1 MERGM
6 ELVTLAKDVCRVK
19 NKAILSQASGECRQ
33 AQCAYLKEHLF
44 NTIIQETVLSSEQM
58 ELSLVGPLLSHSY
71 RTPLAHQSKVEIV
84 HKICDSLL
92 QLWHKVNTVTK
103 GLPAISDQSSNATSF
118 QSQYNQLLMDTIN
131 SIQVLIDEHQLK
143 EDFVER
149 KYASSHNDAIVL
161 KMNLLAT
168 EVLLMTYQQLQ
179 VMALK
184 EIQASLAAVK
194 KQLQNEIS
202 TASQMLAM
210 YDSVGGSQFTNLAQE
225 YQQLLAEIAHKQWAL
240 NELSTVK

>member
-1 MERGM
+1 M
-6 ELVTLAKDVCRVK
+6 
-19 NKAILSQASGECRQ
+19 
-33 AQCAYLKEHLF
+33 LF
-44 NTIIQETVLSSEQM
+44 CS
-58 ELSLVGPLLSHSY
+58 
-71 RTPLAHQSKVEIV
+71 
-84 HKICDSLL
+84 
-92 QLWHKVNTVTK
+92 
-103 GLPAISDQSSNATSF
+103 
-118 QSQYNQLLMDTIN
+118 
-131 SIQVLIDEHQLK
+131 
-143 EDFVER
+143 
-149 KYASSHNDAIVL
+149 
-161 KMNLLAT
+161 LLAT

>member
-44 NTIIQETVLSSEQM
+44 NTIIQETVLSSE
-58 ELSLVGPLLSHSY
+58 
-71 RTPLAHQSKVEIV
+71 SKVEIV